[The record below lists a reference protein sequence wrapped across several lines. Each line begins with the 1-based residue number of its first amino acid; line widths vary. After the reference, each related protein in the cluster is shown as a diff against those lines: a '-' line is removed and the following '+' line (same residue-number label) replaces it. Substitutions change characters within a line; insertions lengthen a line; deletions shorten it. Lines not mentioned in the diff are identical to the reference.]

1 MIELGTIPS
10 SMRLTVLG
18 HSALYVET
26 GGPTLL
32 VDPWLG
38 GSCYWR
44 SWWHFPPM
52 PPPAPAVLAPDYL
65 YLSHHHFD
73 HFHYPTLRR
82 LDRRTHVLV
91 PKFGVDVMASELRA
105 LGFGRVTELPHGQV
119 VELAP
124 RLRVAS
130 YQYGSDDSLLAI
142 DADGEVIFDVNDCK
156 IRGHPGELP
165 LRQFGSPTF
174 MLKSHSW
181 AQGYPNCYEADDPAD
196 LRIMSRESF
205 VEDFID
211 AVRRFRPRYAVPFA
225 SMVAFLHP
233 ETIHLNDPVVTPIDV
248 RSAFERADGVDGTD
262 LVLMAPA
269 DSWDSEHGFELRG
282 IDWYS
287 DRSRHITELAESVRP
302 AVDEALAEEAART
315 LRYER
320 FADYFTS
327 FLRALPALPLMLL
340 FRRNVVFDVPDA
352 GRERY
357 WVLDFRHRAVQ
368 RSSRLPQGH
377 AAVIRVPAG
386 VLADAIDKRIVNFV
400 HISMRFRVRLRRGG
414 TREGFAFWGLLEL
427 FELGYLPLRK
437 SLTPRAA
444 SVLWARRAELLEM
457 AGNLTR
463 RGGFAQ
469 RLRRSYAAPG
479 TRLPPDHDDT
489 CSTPA
494 AGCSPPRRWSG

>member
-1 MIELGTIPS
+1 VIATGTAS
-10 SMRLTVLG
+10 SDNPKPMRLTVLG

-44 SWWHFPPM
+44 SWWHFPPF

-91 PKFGVDVMASELRA
+91 PKFGVDVMAGELRA
-105 LGFGRVTELPHGQV
+105 LGFERVTELPHSQV
-119 VELAP
+119 VELEP
-124 RLRVAS
+124 RLRIAS
-130 YQYGSDDSLLAI
+130 YQYGPDDTLLAI
-142 DADGEVIFDVNDCK
+142 DALGEVIFDVNDCK
-156 IRGHPGELP
+156 IRGRPGERP
-165 LRQFGSPTF
+165 LRDFGPPTF
-174 MLKSHSW
+174 MLKGHSW

-196 LRIMSRESF
+196 LRIVSREGF

-233 ETIHLNDPVVTPIDV
+233 ETIHLNDAVVTPVDV
-248 RSAFERADGVDGTD
+248 RTAFEHADGVDGTN

-269 DSWDSEHGFELRG
+269 DSWESERGFALSG
-282 IDWYS
+282 IDWYH
-287 DRSRHITELAESVRP
+287 DRSRHIAELAESVRP
-302 AVDEALAEEAART
+302 AVDQALAEEAARP

-327 FLRALPALPLMLL
+327 FLRALPALTITLL
-340 FRRNVVFDVPDA
+340 FRRNVVFDVPE
-352 GRERY
+352 GGCERY
-357 WVLDFRHRAVQ
+357 WVLDFRHRQIQ
-368 RSSRLPQGH
+368 RSSRLPEEH
-377 AAVIRVPAG
+377 ATLIRVPAG
-386 VLADAIDKRIVNFV
+386 MLADAIDKRIVHLV
-400 HISMRFRVRLRRGG
+400 HVSMRFRTRLQRGG
-414 TREGFAFWGLLEL
+414 TREDFAFWGLLAL

-444 SVLWARRAELLEM
+444 SVLWARRDELREM

-469 RLRRSYAAPG
+469 RLSGNYAARG
-479 TRLPPDHDDT
+479 TCRP
-489 CSTPA
+489 
-494 AGCSPPRRWSG
+494 